1 MFHQPRPEWDTPPDG
16 DFARYV
22 EQLTAPK
29 VPVQPPMQ
37 VLPLQPQDK
46 EAPRGM
52 RGKKASSAQ
61 PPDLVQ
67 VLAPAMG
74 MLPIM
79 RGVLLVLTL
88 AHAAAFFMVGRG
100 SLPVLLFMGMLWWG
114 LGRMAAWA
122 SGALLPAT
130 GDRTRINM
138 AHLQERLRHLAQQR
152 DTESKK

>member
-1 MFHQPRPEWDTPPDG
+1 MFHQTRPEWDTPPDG

-29 VPVQPPMQ
+29 APAQPHQQ
-37 VLPLQPQDK
+37 VLPLQPQGK

-52 RGKKASSAQ
+52 RGKDAPAQ
-61 PPDLVQ
+61 PPDLVE
-67 VLAPAMG
+67 VLAPLVG
-74 MLPIM
+74 VLPVV

-88 AHAAAFFMVGRG
+88 AHAAVFFVVGRG

-114 LGRMAAWA
+114 LGRMAALA
-122 SGALLPAT
+122 PGALSPAT

-138 AHLQERLRHLAQQR
+138 AHLQERLRQLAQQR